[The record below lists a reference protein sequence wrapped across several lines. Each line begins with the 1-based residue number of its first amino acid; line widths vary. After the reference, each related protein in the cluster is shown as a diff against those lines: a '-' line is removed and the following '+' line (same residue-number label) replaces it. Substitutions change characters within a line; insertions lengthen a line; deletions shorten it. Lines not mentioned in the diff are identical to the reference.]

1 MVLTYELDTLELV
14 NQVVES
20 WGMIGGENLCP
31 KKILSFKTLTPVVM
45 YHMLHLGN
53 HATVLSEISPILI
66 EAQDKADAEEWRY
79 KDTRRDIPEMVIRL
93 SMPKINGQ
101 DTIVFSGWT

>member
-1 MVLTYELDTLELV
+1 
-14 NQVVES
+14 
-20 WGMIGGENLCP
+20 
-31 KKILSFKTLTPVVM
+31 M
-45 YHMLHLGN
+45 YHILNSGN
-53 HATVLSEISPILI
+53 HTTILFNIHTILI